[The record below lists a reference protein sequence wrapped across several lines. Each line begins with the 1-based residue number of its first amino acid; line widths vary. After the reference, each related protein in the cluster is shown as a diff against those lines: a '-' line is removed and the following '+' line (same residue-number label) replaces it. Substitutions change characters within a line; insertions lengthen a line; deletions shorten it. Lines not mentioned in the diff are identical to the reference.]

1 MDGEEGTMKN
11 IVLRTLDIIA
21 VMLFLLGV
29 MSIES
34 MTPAVWAMVLA
45 PLGYGALRATAEGDL
60 A

>member
-1 MDGEEGTMKN
+1 MKN

-34 MTPAVWAMVLA
+34 MTPAVWLMVLI

>member
-1 MDGEEGTMKN
+1 MKN